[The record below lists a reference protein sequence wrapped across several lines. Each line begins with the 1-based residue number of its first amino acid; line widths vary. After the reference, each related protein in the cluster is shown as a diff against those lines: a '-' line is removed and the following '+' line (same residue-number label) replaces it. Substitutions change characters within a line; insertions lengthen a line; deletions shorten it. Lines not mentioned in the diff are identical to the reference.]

1 MNRNLVGSIIVCGC
15 YKNSLKIQ
23 KVEIR
28 SRNWKDRQYKCQKKK
43 ERKVKNSIDKI
54 QYRKLKIE
62 RHKLHQKTKMN

>member
-1 MNRNLVGSIIVCGC
+1 MNRNLVGSIIVRGY

-28 SRNWKDRQYKCQKKK
+28 RRNWKDRQYNCQNKKGQ
-43 ERKVKNSIDKI
+43 KVKNSIDKI

-62 RHKLHQKTKMN
+62 QHKLHKKTKLN